1 MSININAGRP
11 GRARAGPSWWRPA
24 GRCSGR
30 TLSSG
35 GDRSS
40 SLKILLSATKGGMVP
55 HDDGRRRI
63 DWLRQA
69 VHSMLAALE
78 MPDVG
83 PYEVHDLTIRRR
95 SSYLTQVRGVSLANS
110 DR

>member
-35 GDRSS
+35 GYRSS

-63 DWLRQA
+63 GRPGSA
-69 VHSMLAALE
+69 SMLAALQ

-83 PYEVHDLTIRRR
+83 HYEVHDLTIR